1 MKMNQYQNLKQAVSL
16 LNKGTPMNITKTE
29 HSQSL
34 LDVYNDYLFL
44 WNQLDSSV
52 VAISL
57 REHEFEKVHLVP
69 TDTPFFQVDQL
80 LISPSGKWICISGK
94 RGTYHIWKKI
104 FFRVARDFNHSYR
117 KKFMF
122 LIYVFHYLCRCHC
135 DGNASSCRETWA
147 IHGEFQ
153 Q

>member
-1 MKMNQYQNLKQAVSL
+1 MNQYQNLKQAVSL

-104 FFRVARDFNHSYR
+104 FFRVARENISFIS
-117 KKFMF
+117 
-122 LIYVFHYLCRCHC
+122 
-135 DGNASSCRETWA
+135 
-147 IHGEFQ
+147 
-153 Q
+153 

>member
-1 MKMNQYQNLKQAVSL
+1 MNQYQNLKQAVSL
-16 LNKGTPMNITKTE
+16 LNKGTSNITKTDQ

-44 WNQLDSSV
+44 WNHLDSSV

-94 RGTYHIWKKI
+94 RGKQPY
-104 FFRVARDFNHSYR
+104 N
-117 KKFMF
+117 
-122 LIYVFHYLCRCHC
+122 
-135 DGNASSCRETWA
+135 
-147 IHGEFQ
+147 
-153 Q
+153 